1 MMRIAI
7 QRHAI
12 NLRNIQVHVGE
23 QAQAQ
28 AQVQAAPPK
37 IQSQIPVSIQ
47 IRNASSKKTKQ
58 SGLQKQ
64 VLGLYR
70 TLLRTSHNVSKRGD
84 DNTITNTNNT
94 NTNTNTFR
102 ESIFDKTS
110 TVYAVKNK
118 FRKKATSLN
127 KRDLDRIEYNIRQG
141 EKYVKTLEMNGVK
154 GMRIA

>member
-12 NLRNIQVHVGE
+12 NLRSIQVNVWE
-23 QAQAQ
+23 QAQAQAQ

-47 IRNASSKKTKQ
+47 IRNASSKKPKQ

-84 DNTITNTNNT
+84 DNTITNTN
-94 NTNTNTFR
+94 TFR
-102 ESIFDKTS
+102 ESIFDETS

>member
-1 MMRIAI
+1 MRIAI

-12 NLRNIQVHVGE
+12 NLRNIQVHVWE

-28 AQVQAAPPK
+28 VHVQAALK
-37 IQSQIPVSIQ
+37 IQSQTPVSIQ

-58 SGLQKQ
+58 LSGLQKQ

-84 DNTITNTNNT
+84 DNTITNTN
-94 NTNTNTFR
+94 TNTNTFR
-102 ESIFDKTS
+102 ESIFDETS

-127 KRDLDRIEYNIRQG
+127 KRDVDRIEYNIRQG